1 MKRNLVKILAL
12 SSIVFG
18 IGACQPKQQPTPTPE
33 PPVPEPPAPVEP
45 EKIELNEAFKQT
57 EGVFNYENKEVILE
71 NLSVYTSFGN
81 TLLAGYALNNGD
93 SYYLKDV
100 KSLEIELPALPQW
113 SADGHPYG
121 AYAKINVQGTLKNV
135 DGRPVL
141 KDASCEVKAEAKYD
155 PNTGS
160 RIMEGDVSTYALPY
174 YDMEN
179 TSRDTFDRLTVENSG
194 ALLEGLYQLATV
206 PSGITNDAEGSFK
219 VVFPGENIN
228 GEDPANEHAIN
239 VKIPK
244 NVGARGVN
252 FLNSFFADKEKGD
265 FIVMDAFSH
274 FDSTKGGMGLLFES
288 IYGPGYTRVATEDEI
303 PTIITSWST
312 IQARYAGRFM
322 GVEVPDLGC
331 DEIAYSYFLNDKF
344 SGSVTDIVGEDNAD
358 YWLVDQE
365 KAGAFKVTANAG
377 SSRAEEA
384 FEAVKTKA
392 AALEGFVLDEDL
404 SDEIADE
411 FYYVLREGEG
421 ESAKVVAEIGL
432 FLNGSAVEVV
442 FAANRAT
449 DAVVNTFAEAVAKYE
464 SVVDR
469 DLPGFESAL
478 AALPG
483 EQAAAVSA
491 VGCDWKGYEDVEGFG
506 FFDMAISF
514 NESTF
519 ADAAAWQAYL
529 TSYAEALV
537 AAGFKANY
545 YLSSWGAPGYFNP
558 TTGEVVIIELSTDD
572 AEQPNGI
579 HISVGAVLNASKA
592 ALHCHN
598 LGADG
603 TFTAATALSF
613 CYDMWLLV
621 FGEPAI
627 VKDDHFGDGYY
638 KEAGKSQILSY
649 IENYILPA
657 TAQPAASN
665 PTVPQEGVELYNYY
679 VPSATEGKVIQIQ
692 VEVDTSE
699 KGLVFWIE
707 ASEVAAQ

>member
-1 MKRNLVKILAL
+1 MTMTGHFWRN
-12 SSIVFG
+12 
-18 IGACQPKQQPTPTPE
+18 
-33 PPVPEPPAPVEP
+33 
-45 EKIELNEAFKQT
+45 
-57 EGVFNYENKEVILE
+57 
-71 NLSVYTSFGN
+71 
-81 TLLAGYALNNGD
+81 
-93 SYYLKDV
+93 
-100 KSLEIELPALPQW
+100 W
-113 SADGHPYG
+113 
-121 AYAKINVQGTLKNV
+121 
-135 DGRPVL
+135 RPG
-141 KDASCEVKAEAKYD
+141 
-155 PNTGS
+155 P
-160 RIMEGDVSTYALPY
+160 RIC
-174 YDMEN
+174 
-179 TSRDTFDRLTVENSG
+179 R
-194 ALLEGLYQLATV
+194 Q
-206 PSGITNDAEGSFK
+206 
-219 VVFPGENIN
+219 
-228 GEDPANEHAIN
+228 
-239 VKIPK
+239 
-244 NVGARGVN
+244 
-252 FLNSFFADKEKGD
+252 
-265 FIVMDAFSH
+265 
-274 FDSTKGGMGLLFES
+274 
-288 IYGPGYTRVATEDEI
+288 
-303 PTIITSWST
+303 
-312 IQARYAGRFM
+312 
-322 GVEVPDLGC
+322 
-331 DEIAYSYFLNDKF
+331 
-344 SGSVTDIVGEDNAD
+344 
-358 YWLVDQE
+358 
-365 KAGAFKVTANAG
+365 NAG
-377 SSRAEEA
+377 NNLTDYS
-384 FEAVKTKA
+384 
-392 AALEGFVLDEDL
+392 DL

-558 TTGEVVIIELSTDD
+558 TTGEFVIIELSTDD

-707 ASEVAAQ
+707 ASEVTAQ

>member
-12 SSIVFG
+12 SSIVLG
-18 IGACQPKQQPTPTPE
+18 LGACNRPGPEPTPVPPD
-33 PPVPEPPAPVEP
+33 PPVPPQP
-45 EKIELNEAFKQT
+45 EVIELNEAFKQT
-57 EGVFNYENKEVILE
+57 NGVFNYEDKEVILE

-81 TLLAGYALNNGD
+81 TLLAGYALNSGD
-93 SYYLKDV
+93 SYYLRDV
-100 KSLEIELPALPQW
+100 KSLEVELPALPQW

-121 AYAKINVQGTLKNV
+121 AYAKVNVKGTLTNV

-174 YDMEN
+174 YDMDN
-179 TSRDTFDRLTVENSG
+179 TSRDSFDRLTVENSG

-206 PSGITNDAEGSFK
+206 PSGITNDEEGSFK

-228 GEDPANEHAIN
+228 GDDPANEHVIN

-252 FLNSFFADKEKGD
+252 FLNSFFADKAKGD

-274 FDSTKGGMGLLFES
+274 FDSTKGGMGLLFDS
-288 IYGPGYTRVATEDEI
+288 VYGPSYTSVADDGII

-312 IQARYAGRFM
+312 IQARYAGRFV

-331 DEIAYSYFLNDKF
+331 DDIAYSYFLEDKF

-358 YWLVDQE
+358 YWLVDQA

-392 AALEGFVLDEDL
+392 AALTGFVLDEEL

-421 ESAKVVAEIGL
+421 EEAKVVAEIGL

-469 DLPGFESAL
+469 DVPGFESGL

-483 EQAAAVSA
+483 EEAAAVSA
-491 VGCDWKGYEDVEGFG
+491 VACDWKGYEDVEGFG
-506 FFDMAISF
+506 FFDMTVSF
-514 NESTF
+514 ASETF
-519 ADAAAWQAYL
+519 ADAAAWEAYL
-529 TSYAEALV
+529 DSYIEALL
-537 AAGFKANY
+537 AAGFKDNY

-558 TTGEVVIIELSTDD
+558 TTGEFLVIELSTDD

-579 HISVGAVLNASKA
+579 YMSVGAVLNASKA

-613 CYDMWLLV
+613 CYDLWLLV
-621 FGEPAI
+621 FREPAI
-627 VKDDHFGDGYY
+627 VKDTYFGDGYY
-638 KEAGKSQILSY
+638 NAAAKATIMSY
-649 IENYILPA
+649 IENYVLPA
-657 TAQPAASN
+657 TAQPAANN
-665 PTVPQEGVELYNYY
+665 PIVPQEGVELYNYY

-692 VEVDTSE
+692 VEVDTDE
-699 KGLVFWIE
+699 NGLVFWIE
-707 ASEVAAQ
+707 ASEIAAQ